1 MARGNEQRPGLN
13 YDETF
18 APVVKW
24 STVGLVVA
32 SASAFGWPISQMDVV
47 TAFLN
52 GTLKELIFM
61 DQPAGFEVAGKEH
74 LVCRLKRSIYGQK
87 QSPRTWCDEVDSF
100 FRQIGC
106 TSSLLDPNQ
115 YIFRKGKD
123 IAIIIMFVDDLL
135 ITGSSTKLINSIK
148 DQLCSKYDMKD
159 LGTARRYLG
168 VDLLVTDTGI
178 LMHQADCC
186 HGLIKDNSME
196 NCRPVKTP
204 LPEELTLS
212 AETGTAEFDFTTY
225 CRLVGKLIYLT
236 NPRPDLSFAVVVS
249 RFMAHPWQAHWDAA
263 VHILRYI
270 KGTVDLGISFQR
282 CPELELKGF
291 TDSD

>member
-1 MARGNEQRPGLN
+1 MKSIP
-13 YDETF
+13 F
-18 APVVKW
+18 SVKLDA
-24 STVGLVVA
+24 LVV
-32 SASAFGWPISQMDVV
+32 F
-47 TAFLN
+47 
-52 GTLKELIFM
+52 
-61 DQPAGFEVAGKEH
+61 
-74 LVCRLKRSIYGQK
+74 SI
-87 QSPRTWCDEVDSF
+87 
-100 FRQIGC
+100 
-106 TSSLLDPNQ
+106 
-115 YIFRKGKD
+115 
-123 IAIIIMFVDDLL
+123 
-135 ITGSSTKLINSIK
+135 
-148 DQLCSKYDMKD
+148 
-159 LGTARRYLG
+159 LG